1 MLIFLIIISS
11 LIAVISLQILIFAL
25 ALHLLIK
32 LFKVKT
38 SNFRIALKVISI
50 YFFILIVFAISVFII
65 RFYIIPDSTE
75 VIYVALLILFIL
87 VSFISL
93 LVLLK
98 KYYEPSLLILIIIFL
113 LFNLFEIGFSYLLTP
128 AVSYFHSNLFEPFTA
143 ATESMSPTIE
153 PGDYLL
159 IKKFNNQYKRGDIIL
174 AKGATIGLKADF
186 IKRIIALPNEH
197 IKIQDGEILID
208 DKILR
213 IKYIKGNISGNVD
226 LVLKEDEYF
235 VLGDNIEK
243 SYDSRHFGP
252 IKKDDILGKV
262 IWGFRIKELKVLDL
276 Y

>member
-1 MLIFLIIISS
+1 MLIFFIIISS
-11 LIAVISLQILIFAL
+11 LIAIISLQILIFAL
-25 ALHLLIK
+25 ALHLLTK
-32 LFKVKT
+32 LFKVK
-38 SNFRIALKVISI
+38 NAGFRVALKVISI

-65 RFYIIPDSTE
+65 RFYIIPNSIE
-75 VIYVALLILFIL
+75 MIYVA
-87 VSFISL
+87 SL
-93 LVLLK
+93 LVLIK
-98 KYYEPSLLILIIIFL
+98 KYYAPSLLVLIIIFL
-113 LFNLFEIGFSYLLTP
+113 LFNLFEIGYNYLLTP

-159 IKKFNNQYKRGDIIL
+159 IKKFNKQYKRGDIIL
-174 AKGATIGLKADF
+174 AKGAVIGLKGDF

-197 IKIQDGEILID
+197 IKIQEGEILID

-213 IKYIKGNISGNVD
+213 INYIKGNISGDVD

>member
-1 MLIFLIIISS
+1 MLIFLIIIFS

-25 ALHLLIK
+25 ALHLLTK
-32 LFKVKT
+32 LFKVKNA
-38 SNFRIALKVISI
+38 NFRIALKVISI
-50 YFFILIVFAISVFII
+50 YFFILILFAISVFII
-65 RFYIIPDSTE
+65 RFYIIPE

-98 KYYEPSLLILIIIFL
+98 KYYELSLLILIIIFL

-143 ATESMSPTIE
+143 ATESMSPTIV

-174 AKGATIGLKADF
+174 AKGATIGLKGDF

-197 IKIQDGEILID
+197 IKIQEGEILID

-213 IKYIKGNISGNVD
+213 INYIKGNISGDVD